1 MAQYT
6 TNVQATSNSV
16 ANTDDVFVE
25 LKAPSAITIKV
36 KRVRVG
42 FSDGTATAGVDN
54 HFRIKL
60 MRWDTTTAGTSTAFT
75 PIKRNANAP
84 ISVLPASGS
93 CKIKS
98 GTTALALGTTNV
110 ETVDIVSPNGRALYE
125 WLARDDDDMIVVKPA
140 SCFAVVLASAVTAQK
155 FTVSVDHIE

>member
-6 TNVQATSNSV
+6 TNVTATSNST
-16 ANTDDVFVE
+16 ANTAHVFIE
-25 LKAPSAITIKV
+25 LKAPTAITIKI

-54 HFRIKL
+54 YFLVKL
-60 MRWDTTTAGTSTAFT
+60 YRWDTTTAGSSSAFT
-75 PIKRNANAP
+75 PVPRNANLP

-93 CKIKS
+93 CKTKTT
-98 GTTALALGTTNV
+98 TTALALGTTNV
-110 ETVDIVSPNGRALYE
+110 TIVDQISLNGRALYE

-140 SCFAVVLASAVTAQK
+140 SCFAVVLQSGVVSQK
-155 FTVSVDHIE
+155 FMVSVDHME

>member
-6 TNVQATSNSV
+6 TNVSATSNSST
-16 ANTDDVFVE
+16 NTADVFVE

-54 HFRIKL
+54 YFMVKL
-60 MRWDTTTAGTSTAFT
+60 YRWDTTTGGSSTAFT
-75 PIKRNANAP
+75 PIPRNANSP

-93 CKIKS
+93 CKVKTT
-98 GTTALALGTTNV
+98 TTALALGTTNV
-110 ETVDIVSPNGRALYE
+110 TIVDQVSVNGRALYE

-140 SCFAVVLASAVTAQK
+140 SLFAVVLASGVVSQK
-155 FTVSVDHIE
+155 FTVTVDHVE

>member
-6 TNVQATSNSV
+6 SNVSATSNTTI
-16 ANTDDVFVE
+16 NTADVFVE
-25 LKAPSAITIKV
+25 LKAPSNVTIKI

-54 HFRIKL
+54 YFMVKL
-60 MRWDTTTAGTSTAFT
+60 YRWDTTTGGSATTFT
-75 PIKRNANAP
+75 PIQRNANSQAP
-84 ISVLPASGS
+84 VAT
-93 CKIKS
+93 CKVKN

-110 ETVDIVSPNGRALYE
+110 TIVDQISINGRALYE

-140 SCFAVVLASAVTAQK
+140 SLFSVVLQSGVASQK
-155 FTVSVDHIE
+155 FTVSVDHVE